1 MFDFVVRKRGA
12 AAGTPV
18 DKIMPAIDESA
29 FIERYEHVAHRARK
43 SFVHRKALAI
53 PIGTVAELPLLFD
66 DRRMVIVFYR
76 PRALEKFFAAY
87 VVPRC
92 AFFFKRALDD
102 VLRRDTRVIGARH
115 PQRVVAF
122 HAVIAHDD
130 VLQRIVE
137 TVSDVQNTRHVRRRN
152 DD

>member
-1 MFDFVVRKRGA
+1 MFDFVVRKRST

-18 DKIMPAIDESA
+18 DKIMSAIDESA

-53 PIGTVAELPLLFD
+53 PIGAVAELPLLFD
-66 DRRMVIVFYR
+66 DRRMVVVLYR

-87 VVPRC
+87 VAPRC

-137 TVSDVQNTRHVRRRN
+137 TVPDVQNTRHVRRRN